1 VIDPSSVPAD
11 LGTDPRAELRA
22 LEQRARKRFGQHFLR
37 DPSVP
42 LRIVRAARVRP
53 GDRVVEIG
61 PGLGILTGALL
72 RAGADLTV
80 VELDRDLAAHLE
92 RRVPGLRVVCA
103 DAQKVDWSEL
113 CEPGT
118 RLVANL
124 PYNVGTHLVMQ
135 LVRRPDRFASI
146 TVMLQQEVVQR
157 LLAEPGTKAWGALSV
172 EAGARA
178 RGTFIMRVD
187 PHQFVPPPKVTSAVI
202 RLDLLDEPRLGGV
215 TAERFD
221 RVVRA
226 AFSQRRKTL
235 LNSLGATFGRDRALA
250 ALEGAGLDPM
260 LRAERL
266 TVEQFGDLA
275 ARFDQAG

>member
-1 VIDPSSVPAD
+1 MIDRDTIPEDFGAE
-11 LGTDPRAELRA
+11 PRAALRG
-22 LEQRARKRFGQHFLR
+22 LEQRARKRFGQHFLN

-42 LRIVRAARVRP
+42 TRIVRAARVQP

-80 VELDRDLAAHLE
+80 VELDRDLAAYLE
-92 RRVPGLRVVCA
+92 ERLPGLAIVCA
-103 DAQKVDWSEL
+103 DAQKVDWATI
-113 CEPGT
+113 CDPGT
-118 RLVANL
+118 KVVANL

-135 LVRRPDRFASI
+135 LLRRPEHFASI

-157 LLAEPGTKAWGALSV
+157 LLAEPGTKAYGALSV
-172 EAGARA
+172 EATARA
-178 RGTFIMRVD
+178 RATFILRVD

-202 RLDLLDEPRLGGV
+202 RFDLLDEPRFG
-215 TAERFD
+215 TQNPEAFD
-221 RVVRA
+221 RTVRT

-235 LNSLGATFGRDRALA
+235 LNALGAGYGRPEAQA
-250 ALEGAGLDPM
+250 ALEACGIDPQ

-266 TVEQFGDLA
+266 TVEQFADLA
-275 ARFDQAG
+275 ARLEQAG